1 MKRRCKCIMCPVGC
15 EIEIVL
21 DDMGNV
27 VEVIGGL
34 CERGRNFAKET
45 AGQNMQIVT
54 TTVKLTEPVGEVRVV
69 PVKTTTP
76 IPVSQMKDVVS
87 YLKTLEV
94 KPPVKIGDI
103 ITDNIGGKHI
113 TVVATRSV
121 GTS

>member
-1 MKRRCKCIMCPVGC
+1 MRRQCKCIMCPVGC

-21 DDMGNV
+21 DDSGNV

-54 TTVKLTEPVGEVRVV
+54 TTIKLAKPVGEVRVV
-69 PVKTTTP
+69 PVKTLTP
-76 IPVSQMKDVVS
+76 VPVSQMKEVVS
-87 YLKTLEV
+87 YLKTLV
-94 KPPVKIGDI
+94 VQPPVKVGDVI
-103 ITDNIGGKHI
+103 ADNIGGKYI
-113 TVVATRSV
+113 IVVATRSV